1 MYIRLASCS
10 TEIYLSPSWLVS
22 PMIKGVSLS
31 LSSACLF
38 IIALEM
44 LALTASFHLIARP
57 MGAGMS
63 GMKRFLV
70 LIFFF
75 F

>member
-1 MYIRLASCS
+1 
-10 TEIYLSPSWLVS
+10 
-22 PMIKGVSLS
+22 MIKGVSLS
-31 LSSACLF
+31 LSPACLF

-63 GMKRFLV
+63 GMKRLLV
-70 LIFFF
+70 LIFLKIHDLVHLYGGKNKGLVSTAS
-75 F
+75 